1 MRGKQVGVSNR
12 RSNEGGSERCR
23 VDAADPDG
31 RRSTVGQHGRARLVD
46 PCCPSSEVGVTI
58 WCTSPCCCRMPVM
71 FSRSTSGR
79 LRAIAEASSGD
90 LQDLVDGMPRV
101 LEAASIGGGWSL
113 SPDAP
118 ATTASARQAVEGAAD
133 GLMPAHAELARLDPR
148 SPEAVRDTLR
158 ELEVQ
163 VSMVS
168 ERRELVERRVREVQA
183 LLAEQYKR
191 GEADPDDW
199 RPLRPLLNG
208 CAEAISAANSPRV
221 SSPIERR
228 GVEAHPID
236 VSSEAAGDVG
246 SHLLGRA
253 DGGESSEHA
262 VIDQSRH
269 LFPSSRLGKGVELG
283 LEALPTLGLEHRTVG
298 RS

>member
-1 MRGKQVGVSNR
+1 MSMLLTLTD
-12 RSNEGGSERCR
+12 
-23 VDAADPDG
+23 VDQLLDNTVTLDS
-31 RRSTVGQHGRARLVD
+31 STPAARLRGGRDDLVHVAVLLSYARHVLSVD
-46 PCCPSSEVGVTI
+46 IGA
-58 WCTSPCCCRMPVM
+58 
-71 FSRSTSGR
+71 
-79 LRAIAEASSGD
+79 LRAIAEAASGD

-148 SPEAVRDTLR
+148 SPAAVRGTLR

-168 ERRELVERRVREVQA
+168 ERRELVEKRVREVQA

-199 RPLRPLLNG
+199 VR
-208 CAEAISAANSPRV
+208 
-221 SSPIERR
+221 
-228 GVEAHPID
+228 
-236 VSSEAAGDVG
+236 
-246 SHLLGRA
+246 
-253 DGGESSEHA
+253 
-262 VIDQSRH
+262 
-269 LFPSSRLGKGVELG
+269 
-283 LEALPTLGLEHRTVG
+283 
-298 RS
+298 

>member
-1 MRGKQVGVSNR
+1 MSMLLTLTD
-12 RSNEGGSERCR
+12 
-23 VDAADPDG
+23 VDQLLDNTVALDS
-31 RRSTVGQHGRARLVD
+31 STPAARLRGGRDDLVHVAVLLSYARHVLSVD
-46 PCCPSSEVGVTI
+46 IGA
-58 WCTSPCCCRMPVM
+58 
-71 FSRSTSGR
+71 
-79 LRAIAEASSGD
+79 LRAIAEAPSGD

-133 GLMPAHAELARLDPR
+133 GLMPAHAELARLDPH

-199 RPLRPLLNG
+199 VR
-208 CAEAISAANSPRV
+208 
-221 SSPIERR
+221 
-228 GVEAHPID
+228 
-236 VSSEAAGDVG
+236 
-246 SHLLGRA
+246 
-253 DGGESSEHA
+253 
-262 VIDQSRH
+262 
-269 LFPSSRLGKGVELG
+269 
-283 LEALPTLGLEHRTVG
+283 
-298 RS
+298 

>member
-1 MRGKQVGVSNR
+1 MLLTLTD
-12 RSNEGGSERCR
+12 
-23 VDAADPDG
+23 VDQLLDNTVALDS
-31 RRSTVGQHGRARLVD
+31 STPAARLRGGRDDLVHVAVLLSYARHVLSVD
-46 PCCPSSEVGVTI
+46 IGA
-58 WCTSPCCCRMPVM
+58 
-71 FSRSTSGR
+71 
-79 LRAIAEASSGD
+79 LRAIAEAPSGD

-148 SPEAVRDTLR
+148 SPEAVLDTLR

-199 RPLRPLLNG
+199 VR
-208 CAEAISAANSPRV
+208 
-221 SSPIERR
+221 
-228 GVEAHPID
+228 
-236 VSSEAAGDVG
+236 
-246 SHLLGRA
+246 
-253 DGGESSEHA
+253 
-262 VIDQSRH
+262 
-269 LFPSSRLGKGVELG
+269 
-283 LEALPTLGLEHRTVG
+283 
-298 RS
+298 